1 MTEGEREADARL
13 AWTMRLWAVEEG
25 GQKPWPAFRR
35 VWRMT
40 GNGRCV
46 LRKGARVRP
55 GQLL

>member
-1 MTEGEREADARL
+1 MTEDEARSL
-13 AWTMRLWAVEEG
+13 WTMRLWAVEEA